1 MNLVAY
7 KNRINKALNEHRAI
21 LEKALAYSEDL
32 RNVELIERTN
42 KNISDLEFKLN
53 DPATIAKFVK

>member
-32 RNVELIERTN
+32 RNMELIERTN
-42 KNISDLEFKLN
+42 KNINDLEFKLN